1 MDSWAQLQSIAF
13 AVMAV
18 TTIIAAA
25 IVGALVGTNKTLRE
39 TVSDR
44 GVRID
49 DLEKEVARQTAARE
63 REVAREA
70 AARVE
75 AEAKSQVLASV
86 VTGKVELIALGDLLD
101 EHHRQA
107 LKQWSDLGAD
117 VRAVPEQVVE
127 ALKQE
132 QP

>member
-1 MDSWAQLQSIAF
+1 MDWGQLQSIAF

-44 GVRID
+44 GVRIE
-49 DLEKEVARQTAARE
+49 DLEKEVAREMSARAT
-63 REVAREA
+63 EVAREA

-86 VTGKVELIALGDLLD
+86 VTGKVELVALGDLLD
-101 EHHRQA
+101 EHHR
-107 LKQWSDLGAD
+107 
-117 VRAVPEQVVE
+117 E
-127 ALKQE
+127 ALKAWGLIGSDVKAIPERVAKVINQE
-132 QP
+132 KP

>member
-1 MDSWAQLQSIAF
+1 MDWGQLQSIAF

-44 GVRID
+44 GVRND
-49 DLEKEVARQTAARE
+49 DLEKSEIRLKAELAEKAS
-63 REVAREA
+63 EA
-70 AARVE
+70 NIL
-75 AEAKSQVLASV
+75 KSM

-101 EHHRQA
+101 EHHREA
-107 LKQWSDLGAD
+107 LKAWGLIGAD
-117 VRAVPEQVVE
+117 VRAMPTLVVE
-127 ALKQE
+127 AMKQE
-132 QP
+132 KP